1 LNAVAAA
8 HLLQNRGF
16 QIPDDAIT
24 HGIAN
29 TVWPGRLEK
38 LQSSPDVYFDGA
50 HNPGAARE
58 LAYFLEQNFSARK
71 IFLIYAALRDKAVD
85 EVAGL
90 LFPHAAEVIFT
101 APHTSRA
108 VSAAQLAEIAGHHA
122 ARFSVVPDAER
133 AFEHALAEAAAQ
145 DVIFITGSLYLVGQL
160 RHYWKSRTQVHAR

>member
-1 LNAVAAA
+1 MEADLGNALDMARILPRLFQHRNAESLVVAS
-8 HLLQNRGF
+8 HTLQNRGYR
-16 QIPDDAIT
+16 IPDDAIT

-58 LAYFLEQNFSARK
+58 LAYFLEQNFSGRR

-90 LFPHAAEVIFT
+90 LFPRAAEVIF
-101 APHTSRA
+101 
-108 VSAAQLAEIAGHHA
+108 
-122 ARFSVVPDAER
+122 
-133 AFEHALAEAAAQ
+133 
-145 DVIFITGSLYLVGQL
+145 
-160 RHYWKSRTQVHAR
+160 